1 MTLRVYPHCVAAV
14 RASAWLSAAHI
25 SLIQED
31 EIFSFGDV
39 FDPSSAS
46 LALSRKVVGIEDMVL
61 RVQRRDCM
69 EAPVNVWLVLFVERD
84 DSMISS
90 F

>member
-1 MTLRVYPHCVAAV
+1 MFGTIKVILEKCRQQGTCG
-14 RASAWLSAAHI
+14 SCAAHI

-61 RVQRRDCM
+61 RVQRRD
-69 EAPVNVWLVLFVERD
+69 
-84 DSMISS
+84 
-90 F
+90 

>member
-1 MTLRVYPHCVAAV
+1 MFGTIKVILEKCRH
-14 RASAWLSAAHI
+14 HI

-61 RVQRRDCM
+61 RVQRRD
-69 EAPVNVWLVLFVERD
+69 
-84 DSMISS
+84 
-90 F
+90 

>member
-1 MTLRVYPHCVAAV
+1 MFGTIKVILEKYRH
-14 RASAWLSAAHI
+14 HI

-61 RVQRRDCM
+61 RVQRRD
-69 EAPVNVWLVLFVERD
+69 
-84 DSMISS
+84 
-90 F
+90 